1 VAANDPGSGLPRWAV
16 SALLPLINLLAAFA
30 VSGVVIV
37 ILGESPLQALVSLVR
52 GAFGFREAWGYTL
65 YYATN
70 FIFTALAVSVA
81 LHCGLFNIGGEGQ
94 GYIGGLGVGLVC
106 LFLDGLPFLL
116 LVPLAILGGAAFGA
130 LWAWVPGYLQAR
142 RGSHVVIT
150 TIMFNFIAATLM
162 VYLLVNVLIEPG
174 QMSPQ
179 SRDFAAHA
187 TLPAMHDLLGRI
199 GIDFPR
205 TPLNLAFPF
214 ALVCGVLVWIY
225 VWHTRWG
232 YELRT
237 VGANPEAAV
246 YAGISP
252 ARNIVRA
259 MAVSGALA
267 GMMGLNE
274 VMGVNHRLL
283 LNFTAGYGF
292 VGIAVSLMG
301 RNHPLGIV
309 LASLLFG
316 ALYQGGAELAFEMPK
331 VTRDLVVVIQ
341 GLVILFV
348 GALEYLFLP
357 ALRPWFRARR
367 QAAPAT
373 GEA

>member
-1 VAANDPGSGLPRWAV
+1 MAAAAPGAGLPRWAT
-16 SALLPLINLLAAFA
+16 AGLLPLVNLAAAFVVA
-30 VSGVVIV
+30 GIVIV
-37 ILGESPLQALVSLVR
+37 LLGESPTQALLVLIR

-106 LFLDGLPFLL
+106 LFLDRLPTVLL
-116 LVPLAILGGAAFGA
+116 APLAILAGALFGG
-130 LWAWVPGYLQAR
+130 LWAWIPGHLQAR
-142 RGSHVVIT
+142 RGSHIVIT
-150 TIMFNFIAATLM
+150 TIMFNFIAAALM
-162 VYLLVNVLIEPG
+162 VYLLVNVLIDPG

-179 SRDFAAHA
+179 SRTFAEHA
-187 TLPAMHDLLGRI
+187 RLPAMHEALGWL

-205 TPLNLAFPF
+205 TPLSVAFPWALACG
-214 ALVCGVLVWIY
+214 ALVWVFI
-225 VWHTRWG
+225 WHTRWG
-232 YELRT
+232 YELRA
-237 VGANPEAAV
+237 VGANPTAAV

-259 MAVSGALA
+259 MAISGALA

-274 VMGVNHRLL
+274 VMGANHRLL

-316 ALYQGGAELAFEMPK
+316 ALYQGGAELAFEMPR
-331 VTRDLVVVIQ
+331 VSRELVVVIQ

-348 GALEYLFLP
+348 GALEYLFRPVL
-357 ALRPWFRARR
+357 LPWFRARR
-367 QAAPAT
+367 RRTAA
-373 GEA
+373 